1 MFSLLRFRV
10 HPNFLP
16 TYTKTYVTVN
26 INSRTPLHE
35 AAEHGHVDIVRLLI
49 QHGADANTHLQGLL
63 NLASTSGSFET
74 VLLFIELGA
83 DVDVPDGSD
92 STALHLSSFRG
103 NINIVELLIE
113 RGVDVNARDRSNQT
127 PLHTALS
134 SVSDGDTLDTTLC

>member
-1 MFSLLRFRV
+1 M
-10 HPNFLP
+10 
-16 TYTKTYVTVN
+16 
-26 INSRTPLHE
+26 
-35 AAEHGHVDIVRLLI
+35 
-49 QHGADANTHLQGLL
+49 
-63 NLASTSGSFET
+63 
-74 VLLFIELGA
+74 LLFIELGA